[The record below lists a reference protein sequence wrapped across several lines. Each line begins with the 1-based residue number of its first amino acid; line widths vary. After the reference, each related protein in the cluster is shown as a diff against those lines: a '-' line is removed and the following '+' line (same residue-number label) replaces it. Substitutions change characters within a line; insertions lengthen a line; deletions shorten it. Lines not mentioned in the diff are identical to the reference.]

1 MRTKIGLL
9 LPRSDMFPSLA
20 LDFIQGLKLLLNNSN
35 NSLTSFEYIIE
46 GIGNATD
53 DSVNRIAEKMILQE
67 NVDLTISFCG
77 IFKLNE
83 LVTTFNSYKKPLI
96 HIDVGGN
103 VFKKEHVSEYVLHHT
118 LNLCQS
124 TYASG
129 VYAAKNFGKN
139 AALAISFYDG
149 GYHLTESFVKG
160 FTENGGNIVY
170 NYVGPMDYKS
180 ETFETMILGIE
191 NSKPDVVFGLFSYKE
206 ASKVFE
212 IISNSKLNGKMP
224 FVVIPLMTDE
234 IVNTKNYGMQNVY
247 SISSWSFHD
256 DSVEMKNFKSFY
268 QEKYE
273 NSPNIF
279 SLLGYE
285 TGLLITK
292 SLNPKGKIPLK
303 VSESVKFKK
312 IQTPRGELTFNNFNE
327 SQITQFKLREFIF
340 INTNYQNKV
349 IETIDASISESLNE
363 KFKEF
368 PLSGWKNP
376 YICT

>member
-1 MRTKIGLL
+1 MITKYFNNKIIIPHFKKLIKPILFGLLVTIIANISMTILTKILGGEVETHEAFTKMTPLQIFVFVCIYASIAEEILFRGFLMNILKPLKLKGIKIFKRNISIPVIISAVAFGLAHLIVITTGAGGLL
-9 LPRSDMFPSLA
+9 LL
-20 LDFIQGLKLLLNNSN
+20 
-35 NSLTSFEYIIE
+35 
-46 GIGNATD
+46 
-53 DSVNRIAEKMILQE
+53 RI
-67 NVDLTISFCG
+67 VVF
-77 IFKLNE
+77 
-83 LVTTFNSYKKPLI
+83 TT
-96 HIDVGGN
+96 
-103 VFKKEHVSEYVLHHT
+103 
-118 LNLCQS
+118 
-124 TYASG
+124 
-129 VYAAKNFGKN
+129 
-139 AALAISFYDG
+139 
-149 GYHLTESFVKG
+149 
-160 FTENGGNIVY
+160 
-170 NYVGPMDYKS
+170 
-180 ETFETMILGIE
+180 ILGLIA
-191 NSKPDVVFGLFSYKE
+191 GY
-206 ASKVFE
+206 
-212 IISNSKLNGKMP
+212 
-224 FVVIPLMTDE
+224 
-234 IVNTKNYGMQNVY
+234 
-247 SISSWSFHD
+247 
-256 DSVEMKNFKSFY
+256 Y